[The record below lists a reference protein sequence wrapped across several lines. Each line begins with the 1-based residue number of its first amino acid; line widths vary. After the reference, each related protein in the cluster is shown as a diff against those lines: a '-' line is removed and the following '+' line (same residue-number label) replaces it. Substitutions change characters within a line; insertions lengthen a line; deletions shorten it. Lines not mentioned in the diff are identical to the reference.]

1 VIEVVSGPLDYQ
13 PLSCQQ
19 CKNGEVLGFD
29 FTMAFQ
35 PIIDVKKRSI
45 FGYEA
50 LVRGLNQE
58 SAYQVITQVNQ
69 HNLYR
74 FDQSCRV
81 KAISLAARL
90 KIDCFVS
97 INFMP
102 NAVYRPELCIRTT
115 LQAAAENNFPIE
127 QIMFELT
134 EAEKVTDVAHMKSI
148 VEYYRAKGFKT
159 ALDDFGAG
167 YSGLNMFAQFQPD
180 IIKLDMQLIRDIDKD
195 TVKQA
200 IVRRMTQL
208 NVDLGVITLAEGVE
222 TRAEFDVLR
231 SYGIELYQGYLFAKP
246 GFECLPQ
253 VDMSSI

>member
-1 VIEVVSGPLDYQ
+1 
-13 PLSCQQ
+13 
-19 CKNGEVLGFD
+19 
-29 FTMAFQ
+29 MAFQ
-35 PIIDVKKRSI
+35 PIVDVKRRSI

-58 SAYQVITQVNQ
+58 SAYQVIKQVNQ

-81 KAISLAARL
+81 KAIGLAARL

-180 IIKLDMQLIRDIDKD
+180 IIKLDMQLIRNIDKD

-222 TRAEFDVLR
+222 TRAEFDVLC

-253 VDMSSI
+253 VDMSFI